1 MKNQKKEKER
11 RTFSL
16 YRERKNIKKCIKIKN
31 INNIYIMNPE
41 EQKVLNQ
48 MYVDI
53 QRLLK
58 DVDELKTYKTQSEMV
73 IRSLLQTNSELKSEI
88 DKLKSEKGSE
98 RTLFTQS
105 QSNPVPNLFSQAAQ
119 QKDLF
124 RAMNSIKKP

>member
-1 MKNQKKEKER
+1 
-11 RTFSL
+11 
-16 YRERKNIKKCIKIKN
+16 
-31 INNIYIMNPE
+31 MNSE

-53 QRLLK
+53 QTLLK
-58 DVDELKTYKTQSEMV
+58 DVGELKTYKTQSEMV

-105 QSNPVPNLFSQAAQ
+105 QSNPVENLFSQAAQ

-124 RAMNSIKKP
+124 RAMNFIKKP